1 MLKQTNLFYLQIFL
15 HVYIQTLKMENTLIQ
30 YQILSVKYIC
40 PKPFF
45 SFGWLCSSRAHISQK
60 RNINLFITNSPMGWT
75 HTCILNF
82 LSTPDSSKY
91 LKGRFGKVCPTLS
104 ICFPGQ
110 KGNFIFYFW
119 QIFKCEKCLSYTMI
133 FLSTYYVCMCVH
145 KETFPV
151 RRKSIHDGHKHSHP
165 SILPYNLHLI

>member
-60 RNINLFITNSPMGWT
+60 RSINLFITYSPY
-75 HTCILNF
+75 ILNF

-91 LKGRFGKVCPTLS
+91 LKGPFGKVCPSLS
-104 ICFPGQ
+104 ICKHVFPGTPYSGPTIQ
-110 KGNFIFYFW
+110 LGLQTKRKFYF
-119 QIFKCEKCLSYTMI
+119 FFDKFPNVRSAKVLYLKC
-133 FLSTYYVCMCVH
+133 
-145 KETFPV
+145 
-151 RRKSIHDGHKHSHP
+151 IHD
-165 SILPYNLHLI
+165 IFVHLLCMHVCA